1 MLLTENIVIGKLR
14 CHRFAERQLDGFV
27 GHRHR
32 RIICLPFD
40 IVTAAE
46 PFANDRP
53 ADSRKAVKKISQRD
67 IVELAVNAVLIL
79 TLHRDQLPLSAAIS
93 ASVGSAAGASACW
106 RR

>member
-1 MLLTENIVIGKLR
+1 MLLAKNIVIGKLR
-14 CHRFAERQLDGFV
+14 CQRFAKRQLDGFV
-27 GHRHR
+27 GHRYR

-46 PFANDRP
+46 PFANDRA

-79 TLHRDQLPLSAAIS
+79 TRHRDQLPLSAAIS

>member
-1 MLLTENIVIGKLR
+1 MLLAKNIVIGKLR
-14 CHRFAERQLDGFV
+14 CQRFAKRQLDGFV
-27 GHRHR
+27 GHRYR
-32 RIICLPFD
+32 RIIRLPFD
-40 IVTAAE
+40 IMTAAE

-79 TLHRDQLPLSAAIS
+79 NRHRDQLPLSAAIS